1 MPNFKETKR
10 KLQSKIE
17 AVKKINDDP
26 QSAVDS
32 VSDKYLKNIPSIE
45 DTVGKKADQL
55 NSKVNKKIENT
66 KDIFKDLIDVVE
78 QFMGTD
84 KDSKPNKGVPINS
97 KTKSK
102 IKKHAISAMNI
113 TLNSAKEIV
122 VKNFSE
128 ALFMSEGICGSESV
142 FNIDK
147 LTLRPDEFD
156 FLDSLTIDPDS
167 GCGKIIYEPKTPDK
181 NKEKVNR
188 ELYSTFGGTPYTFTS
203 NNGKNLF
210 TATWSG
216 GSQSFIISGLT
227 QGTTGITKVQD
238 FITDYY
244 TSIEFPDI
252 NHIIKTSMLLTI
264 QGGSGF
270 GNSKKFDV
278 SLDKVT
284 RLIKKLLAI
293 CGTPNN
299 TDLLKNQN
307 PVGMVNQSDEDIEYY
322 FDFDDVEGIDLED
335 EDSRNR
341 RVLRFRDC
349 YNFEIP
355 VDSSHIEDFIYLSKN
370 KNPELVIDD
379 ILNKVAMDA
388 SQQSDSGLSINDF
401 LNNLLNNFILSLP
414 KALMITI
421 MSGKL
426 FLPLI
431 ILYKIFKTGLTTIYL
446 NSKDLIKKFY
456 KAIEKTVKELFWIF
470 IKEFW
475 KLIKIDLLAFVSKLV
490 KKIIKKK
497 YKRYLTIITALI
509 AILKKI
515 LDSEIDNCFSLF
527 QTILSTL
534 TAALAMKTPMTVP
547 SVLLLLS
554 ESLPG
559 YSQDRAF
566 MNIMERLE
574 ASGVPTGPLYG
585 ESNDIGKMVKSVID
599 GHTEE
604 QDLNGFIKTTNS
616 LPIISG
622 NAGGPIVIPPGILNV
637 VGKSF

>member
-1 MPNFKETKR
+1 
-10 KLQSKIE
+10 
-17 AVKKINDDP
+17 
-26 QSAVDS
+26 
-32 VSDKYLKNIPSIE
+32 
-45 DTVGKKADQL
+45 
-55 NSKVNKKIENT
+55 
-66 KDIFKDLIDVVE
+66 
-78 QFMGTD
+78 
-84 KDSKPNKGVPINS
+84 
-97 KTKSK
+97 
-102 IKKHAISAMNI
+102 
-113 TLNSAKEIV
+113 
-122 VKNFSE
+122 
-128 ALFMSEGICGSESV
+128 
-142 FNIDK
+142 
-147 LTLRPDEFD
+147 
-156 FLDSLTIDPDS
+156 
-167 GCGKIIYEPKTPDK
+167 
-181 NKEKVNR
+181 
-188 ELYSTFGGTPYTFTS
+188 
-203 NNGKNLF
+203 
-210 TATWSG
+210 
-216 GSQSFIISGLT
+216 
-227 QGTTGITKVQD
+227 
-238 FITDYY
+238 
-244 TSIEFPDI
+244 
-252 NHIIKTSMLLTI
+252 MLLTI
-264 QGGSGF
+264 QGGAGC

-278 SLDKVT
+278 SLDKIN

-370 KNPELVIDD
+370 KPPELVIDD

-414 KALMITI
+414 KALIITI

-431 ILYKIFKTGLTTIYL
+431 ILYKIFKIGLTTTYI
-446 NSKDLIKKFY
+446 NSKDLVKKFY
-456 KAIEKTVKELFWIF
+456 IAIEKTVKELFWIF

-490 KKIIKKK
+490 KKIIKNK

-515 LDSEIDNCFSLF
+515 LESEIDNCFSLF

-534 TAALAMKTPMTVP
+534 TAALSAKTPMKVP
-547 SVLLLLS
+547 KVLLLLS
-554 ESLPG
+554 EKLPG

-574 ASGVPTGPLYG
+574 ASGMPTGPLYG
-585 ESNDIGKMVKSVID
+585 ESNDIGKMVKSIID
-599 GHTEE
+599 GHIEE

-616 LPIISG
+616 EEIITS
-622 NAGGPIVIPPGILNV
+622 NAGGPVVIPRGILNV